1 MIWFFCMV
9 LVIIGFISGCIY
21 GMHKQRKEDLAEF
34 KQLTKDL
41 FPNDD
46 IKYGGF

>member
-1 MIWFFCMV
+1 MIWFFCGVVV
-9 LVIIGFISGCIY
+9 LISFISGCIY

-34 KQLTKDL
+34 KQLTKDI